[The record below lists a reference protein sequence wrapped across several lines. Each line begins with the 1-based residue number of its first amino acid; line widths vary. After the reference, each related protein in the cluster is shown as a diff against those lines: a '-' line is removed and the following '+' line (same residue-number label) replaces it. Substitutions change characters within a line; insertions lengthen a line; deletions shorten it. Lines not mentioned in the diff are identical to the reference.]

1 VPDWAR
7 PWPEGLKLARLPL
20 PEESVPRRI
29 GVIWSRASVRLRL
42 VTVLLQESIAE
53 SG

>member
-1 VPDWAR
+1 
-7 PWPEGLKLARLPL
+7 
-20 PEESVPRRI
+20 VPRRI

-42 VTVLLQESIAE
+42 VTVLLQESVAE